1 MFVSRVEIVSFLAA
15 ASLMGHANAAGGA
28 VFSYDPT
35 ADLGP
40 SNWGDVDVDDNQCEG
55 EKNSPIAVE
64 KSACTR
70 FEDYSFSVS
79 TVKSMFKD
87 INECILLSS
96 LTPTLLIMSSFFI
109 GHSSSSER
117 RLYIR

>member
-40 SNWGDVDVDDNQCEG
+40 SNWGDVDVDDNKCEG

-79 TVKSMFKD
+79 TVKGMFKD
-87 INECILLSS
+87 INECVLLS
-96 LTPTLLIMSSFFI
+96 LTPTLLMSSFFI
-109 GHSSSSER
+109 CHSSSSER